1 MCPVEG
7 HITDVR
13 YSHSG
18 KSRKLIKFTT
28 SHKAAVGYV
37 LIKKTTYPVQDGQ
50 SIMDS

>member
-7 HITDVR
+7 HITDVQ

-28 SHKAAVGYV
+28 SHKAAVGYTVEENNV
-37 LIKKTTYPVQDGQ
+37 LSTGRTEYNR
-50 SIMDS
+50 